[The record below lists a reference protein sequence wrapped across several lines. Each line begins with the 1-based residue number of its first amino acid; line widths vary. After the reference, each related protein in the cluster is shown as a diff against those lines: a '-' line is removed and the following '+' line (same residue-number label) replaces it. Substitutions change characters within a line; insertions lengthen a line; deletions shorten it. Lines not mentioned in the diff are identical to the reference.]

1 MAAPRTRSAGLRYT
15 LVVCAVLVTVV
26 MLALGTWQV
35 QRLQWKLDLIARV
48 DARVHAEPVPAPG
61 PSAWAKVA
69 AASDEYRHVSLTGT
83 YLPEFSTK
91 VQATT
96 ERGSGYW
103 VLTPMCLADGAIVI
117 VNRGFIALD
126 AAPRLPDG
134 GSAAG
139 AGACTAAAIAGRAP
153 ATIIGLLRISETS
166 GAYLRKNDPVNNR
179 WYARDVRAIA
189 LARGLD
195 LASVAPYFVDAAAGQ
210 ENAGADEALRPV
222 GGLTVISFTNNH
234 LVYALTW
241 YALAVMMIAAVAW
254 VIRDERR
261 ALRPHA
267 GA

>member
-1 MAAPRTRSAGLRYT
+1 MMTAPRTRSAGLRYT

-26 MLALGTWQV
+26 LLALGTWQV

-61 PSAWAKVA
+61 PSAWASVA

-103 VLTPMCLADGAIVI
+103 VLTPMCMANGSIVI

-134 GSAAG
+134 GSTAG
-139 AGACTAAAIAGRAP
+139 AGACVAAAGRAP
-153 ATIIGLLRISETS
+153 ATINGLLRISETS
-166 GAYLRKNDPVNNR
+166 GAYLRRNDPVNNR
-179 WYARDVRAIA
+179 WYARDVHAIA
-189 LARGLD
+189 MARGLD
-195 LASVAPYFVDAAAGQ
+195 GTSVAPYFVDAAAGQ
-210 ENAGADEALRPV
+210 ENEGADEALRPV
-222 GGLTVISFTNNH
+222 GGLTVISFPNNH

-241 YALAVMMIAAVAW
+241 YALAVMMIAALVW

-261 ALRPHA
+261 AHSQHA
-267 GA
+267 DA